1 MTDTKDGGPAFPRTV
16 QAWNGNLTHADGM
29 TLRDWFAGMS
39 TGGGAIDLL
48 HREGCEAMI
57 GEPMPGPED
66 MPGMVAWRLKVFALL
81 KYMEA
86 DAMIAAREKAND

>member
-1 MTDTKDGGPAFPRTV
+1 MTDTKDGGPAFPI
-16 QAWNGNLTHADGM
+16 ASDLIGHSDGM

-39 TGGGAIDLL
+39 TAGGAIDLL

-57 GEPMPGPED
+57 GEPMPED
-66 MPGMVAWRLKVFALL
+66 MVGMVKWRMKVIARLK
-81 KYMEA
+81 YIEA